1 MAPVGASDR
10 GNPGR
15 MPGRR
20 QPVVNGS
27 ANLAALHGRR
37 AWPHMPGNEEKHTL
51 PRGDCSLEPAVDRR
65 PGLVQVEP
73 MQVEDPVGLDH
84 T

>member
-1 MAPVGASDR
+1 MAPVGASDG

-27 ANLAALHGRR
+27 ANLAALDGRR
-37 AWPHMPGNEEKHTL
+37 AWPHMARDEEKHTL
-51 PRGDCSLEPAVDRR
+51 PRRDCSVEPAVDRP
-65 PGLVQVEP
+65 PGLVRVEP
-73 MQVEDPVGLDH
+73 MQVEDPVGLDG